1 MSKVLITGE
10 LCNPRSTK
18 IKRSLENE
26 VDFRNIMNVSSNILA
41 KNQNFKKQRHGFVDE
56 SALITTTLTSSCHW
70 KTLYLLTCERKD
82 LKTHF

>member
-26 VDFRNIMNVSSNILA
+26 VDFRDIMNVSSNVLA
-41 KNQNFKKQRHGFVDE
+41 KNQNFKKQRHAFVDE
-56 SALITTTLTSSCHW
+56 SALITTILTSS
-70 KTLYLLTCERKD
+70 
-82 LKTHF
+82 